1 MVLKNDAKEMYSYLE
16 GIYELSP
23 TLDDEDMPKWQI
35 IGGTHEI
42 EYESQHNQWRVRKS
56 GSNSKLSTGTVA
68 NDGSPDDD
76 NYKWYTWNDTSSEW
90 IEAASGNVK
99 IQGI

>member
-1 MVLKNDAKEMYSYLE
+1 ME

-42 EYESQHNQWRVRKS
+42 EYQSQNLEWKVKKS
-56 GSNSKLSTGTVA
+56 GSESKLSTGNVA
-68 NDGSPDDD
+68 YDGSPDDD
-76 NYKWYTWNDTSSEW
+76 NYTWYILNGSWINVASED
-90 IEAASGNVK
+90 VK